1 MLKKNQKCK
10 GARDLLPE
18 QMNVFR
24 YIENIFIESCLKW
37 GYEEVRTPTL
47 EYLHLFTSAGTLSSS
62 MINRVYSFL
71 DWDGWSGER
80 VVLRPDGTIP
90 VTRLYLENL
99 SKYKIA
105 KLFYVTNVFLFE
117 STGKEN
123 RERWQCG
130 VEYLG
135 NDKPASDL
143 EIIILATEILKR
155 LGIQTIHIKLSHA
168 GLVKSILKDFKLDI
182 EVQEKMITEI
192 RNGNWKDA
200 IKMVKRNSP
209 EYELLSMLTNI
220 KGKSTGY
227 LENIKAL
234 HNISRETRKNIDR
247 LAIITQQLDSL
258 NIPYRIDITS
268 TRDFE
273 YYTGL
278 CFQLLSKN
286 RLLGAGGRYDNLVP
300 LMGGKKMPACGMA
313 LYVDELMKIIAREDV
328 DKNKIAIICPDE
340 HNFDISTLCNLTNS
354 LYQAGYVSEFGQINL
369 KESYSWIINVNSQ
382 SEILDLINVASGK
395 KHKADS
401 IKSII
406 QLLERNK

>member
-1 MLKKNQKCK
+1 
-10 GARDLLPE
+10 
-18 QMNVFR
+18 
-24 YIENIFIESCLKW
+24 
-37 GYEEVRTPTL
+37 
-47 EYLHLFTSAGTLSSS
+47 
-62 MINRVYSFL
+62 
-71 DWDGWSGER
+71 
-80 VVLRPDGTIP
+80 
-90 VTRLYLENL
+90 
-99 SKYKIA
+99 
-105 KLFYVTNVFLFE
+105 
-117 STGKEN
+117 
-123 RERWQCG
+123 
-130 VEYLG
+130 
-135 NDKPASDL
+135 
-143 EIIILATEILKR
+143 
-155 LGIQTIHIKLSHA
+155 
-168 GLVKSILKDFKLDI
+168 
-182 EVQEKMITEI
+182 
-192 RNGNWKDA
+192 
-200 IKMVKRNSP
+200 
-209 EYELLSMLTNI
+209 MLTNI